1 MVTDLL
7 ITKTEDPMTLRMKL
21 FVENSADQNG
31 SAEQD
36 ILVGLDGMWRES
48 HLATG
53 ILDRLLAAAY
63 WSKESCLKL
72 SLRWIE
78 TCGAE
83 TLRLEV
89 AEDGVTAD
97 LTGTLAFH
105 DDQRN
110 IKGYFA

>member
-7 ITKTEDPMTLRMKL
+7 ITETEDPMTLRMKL

-36 ILVGLDGMWRES
+36 ILVGLDGMRRES
-48 HLATG
+48 HLNTG
-53 ILDRLLAAAY
+53 MLNRLLAAAY
-63 WSKESCLKL
+63 WCKEDCLEL

-78 TCGAE
+78 TCGTE

>member
-48 HLATG
+48 HLNTG
-53 ILDRLLAAAY
+53 MLNRLLAAAY
-63 WSKESCLKL
+63 WSKESCLEL